1 MNIPKDSLSLFFLS
15 TRAHVMGAKL
25 LYQLK
30 SIAKGQKNSKF
41 FFSSQHFF
49 KKKERTNSFLLLVDF
64 VHFLE
69 ESEDTKKTF

>member
-30 SIAKGQKNSKF
+30 SIAKGQKNSKGF
-41 FFSSQHFF
+41 FLANISS
-49 KKKERTNSFLLLVDF
+49 KKNERTNSFLLLVDF
-64 VHFLE
+64 AHFLE